1 MSTQTSTSISQV
13 IAKAIHD
20 PDFRTQLIAEPKET
34 LHSMAVPI
42 PAEQTVT
49 VLESKEG
56 QVFFVL
62 PILTD
67 EMIHDLNTS
76 LLSVHPQRSARSR
89 ILIKAAQ
96 DPSYKAQLLAS
107 PKTVLADEGL
117 TIPESSELAVLENS
131 DQHLYIVLP
140 HVHTHKH

>member
-1 MSTQTSTSISQV
+1 MSTQSSTLLSQA

-20 PDFRTQLIAEPKET
+20 PDFRTRLIAEPKEA
-34 LHSMAVPI
+34 LHSMAVSI
-42 PAEQTVT
+42 PAEQDVT

-67 EMIHDLNTS
+67 EMIADLNAS
-76 LLSVHPQRSARSR
+76 LTVVHPQRSVRSR
-89 ILIKAAQ
+89 ILLKAAQ

-107 PKTVLADEGL
+107 PKTVLADEGM

-131 DQHLYIVLP
+131 NQHLYIVLP
-140 HVHTHKH
+140 HVHTHRH